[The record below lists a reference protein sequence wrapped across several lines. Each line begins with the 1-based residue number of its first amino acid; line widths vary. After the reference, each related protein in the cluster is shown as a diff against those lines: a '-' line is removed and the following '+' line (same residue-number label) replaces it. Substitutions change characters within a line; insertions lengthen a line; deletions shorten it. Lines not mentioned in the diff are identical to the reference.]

1 MIAAPLALR
10 QGDRPVN
17 PPDNLSP
24 QQLTALLKF
33 RGIDRPGQA
42 VLFKPRN
49 HAWRVTAAD
58 DVFFLKVYTKDWYR
72 GDIAATAMMAYMARY
87 SREALL

>member
-1 MIAAPLALR
+1 
-10 QGDRPVN
+10 V
-17 PPDNLSP
+17 
-24 QQLTALLKF
+24 
-33 RGIDRPGQA
+33 
-42 VLFKPRN
+42 
-49 HAWRVTAAD
+49 WRVTAAD